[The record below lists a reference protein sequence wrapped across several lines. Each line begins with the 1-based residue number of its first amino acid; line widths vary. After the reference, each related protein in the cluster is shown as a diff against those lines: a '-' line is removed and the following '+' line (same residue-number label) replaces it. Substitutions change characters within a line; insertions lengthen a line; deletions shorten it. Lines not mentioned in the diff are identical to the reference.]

1 MRLVR
6 VHIQHFRCLDDL
18 HLDLEDVVVLVG
30 ANSTGK
36 SSVLHALDWF
46 FSGGALVSEDIG
58 GLDEGASISVDATFT
73 DFSAADADAFGSYVA
88 QGEMTLTRTWS
99 LTDGEKLTGRAM
111 AFPAFEM
118 VRAHP
123 KKSDL
128 LAAYK
133 EMRDSHAELGLPS
146 ARSADAA
153 AEAMQTWERE
163 HPDELETSTVSATHL
178 FGFAG
183 QGKLAGRF
191 DYVLIPAASDL
202 QSETRDVRG
211 TLLRQIV
218 DRAGPNSESMR
229 QRLQQLGDDLTAQIE
244 TIVTEE
250 GLETFQTVSALIT
263 EELARLIPAGTV
275 SLEARLPTV
284 RIPEIGFAMRVGDG
298 GIETEAGRQGHG
310 FQRALFIALVRQLA
324 RTEAEGDPPG
334 LFIALEEPELY
345 QHPVQAR
352 HFAHTLATL
361 ARSGEGAI
369 QVAYATHSEH
379 FIDETRFERIRRF
392 RKRLA
397 ARSWP
402 TAEATQATT
411 ARVAERLDGVVD
423 AGQVAL
429 RVRITLRRQLAEA
442 VFANAVLLVEGR
454 SDAGFLQGLA
464 DRQGGLDAAGVA
476 VVAVMGK
483 HQILLPFAILEELSV
498 PTYVIFDGD
507 ADLEAR
513 MRTRG
518 KTATDSAQSL
528 NDSRGQNRQILSA
541 LGASPEDQPKS
552 QVHGRFAVLRD
563 SLEAEFNSWPQF
575 TERLT
580 ELQAQDGDWRGKSED
595 AYRQAAAD
603 APGDP
608 PRLFAELLQAVL
620 RLATASV

>member
-6 VHIQHFRCLDDL
+6 VHIQRFRCLDDL
-18 HLDLEDVVVLVG
+18 VLDLDDVVVLVG

-46 FSGGALVSEDIG
+46 FSGRALDPEDIG
-58 GLDEGASISVDATFT
+58 GLEEGAAISVDATFA

-88 QGEMTLTRTWS
+88 HGEMTLSRTWS
-99 LTDGEKLTGRAM
+99 LSDGEKLTGRAM
-111 AFPAFEM
+111 AFPAFEI
-118 VRAHP
+118 VRVQP
-123 KKSDL
+123 NKSDVIG
-128 LAAYK
+128 AYK
-133 EMRDSHAELGLPS
+133 GLQASDAELGLP
-146 ARSADAA
+146 AIRSADAPL
-153 AEAMQTWERE
+153 EAMLAWERE
-163 HPDELETSTVSATHL
+163 HPDDLETSTVSATHL

-229 QRLQQLGDDLTAQIE
+229 QRLQQLGEDLTAQIE
-244 TIVTEE
+244 TIVAEE
-250 GLETFQTVSALIT
+250 GLETFKTVSALVT

-284 RIPEIGFAMRVGDG
+284 RIPEIGFAMRVADG
-298 GIETEAGRQGHG
+298 GIETDLGRQGHG

-352 HFAHTLATL
+352 HFSHTLATL

-392 RKRLA
+392 RKRVA

-402 TAEATQATT
+402 TAEATQATG
-411 ARVAERLDGVVD
+411 ARVAQRLAGVVD
-423 AGQVAL
+423 PDQVAL

-454 SDAGFLQGLA
+454 SDAGFLHGLA
-464 DRQGGLDAAGVA
+464 DRGGGLDAAGVA

-483 HQILLPFAILEELSV
+483 HQILLPFAILEELGV

-507 ADLEAR
+507 ADLETR
-513 MRTRG
+513 MAGRG
-518 KTATDSAQSL
+518 KAAADSVKSL
-528 NDSRGQNRQILSA
+528 NDSRSQNRQILCA
-541 LGASPEDQPKS
+541 LGSSPEDQPES
-552 QVHGRFAVLRD
+552 QVHDRFAVLRD
-563 SLEAEFNSWPQF
+563 SLEAEFSSWPQF
-575 TERLT
+575 TDRLA
-580 ELQAQDGDWRGKSED
+580 ELQTQDGDWRGKSED

-603 APGDP
+603 AAGDAP
-608 PRLFAELLQAVL
+608 QLFSELLQAVL
-620 RLATASV
+620 RLATTSV